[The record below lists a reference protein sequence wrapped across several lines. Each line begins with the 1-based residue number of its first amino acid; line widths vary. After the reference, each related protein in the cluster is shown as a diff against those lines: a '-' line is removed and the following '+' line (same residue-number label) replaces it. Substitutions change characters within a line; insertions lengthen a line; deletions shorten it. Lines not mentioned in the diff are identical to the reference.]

1 MLVINTGNIIDDVQK
16 AGYTISA
23 VQQFLVSSFDAE
35 EFLEVYKGVLP
46 DYAVHSD

>member
-1 MLVINTGNIIDDVQK
+1 MQK

-23 VQQFLVSSFDAE
+23 VQQFFVNLFDAE

-46 DYAVHSD
+46 DYAVRLD